1 MALGF
6 HHNVGYGVSFIVS
19 PSDYIGFVRRVVFP
33 SCENRLCIPITIND
47 DHLVEN
53 AESFNITVE
62 KYSGI
67 GNELTIE
74 SSEGRIIIKDTD
86 GI

>member
-1 MALGF
+1 M
-6 HHNVGYGVSFIVS
+6 S
-19 PSDYIGFVRRVVFP
+19 PSDYIDFVMRAIFP
-33 SCENRLCIPITIND
+33 ACENRLCIPITIND
-47 DHLVEN
+47 DHLVEK

-74 SSEGRIIIKDTD
+74 PSEGRIIIKDTD
-86 GI
+86 IDGT